1 MNTPIPKPNESQPAV
16 EKQNYGD
23 KQSPGAL
30 QEIWRALAQTPGIGV
45 SITDSHG
52 KLLFVNNTSL
62 VMFSG
67 DSNIDYL
74 GKSISDFHPPK
85 FVEERLAL
93 IQRVLK
99 ENKPL
104 SIDHIYNG
112 RRICST
118 VWPIRDHTPPYDRVL
133 VVSRPGSIDA
143 LEQLIPSE
151 IETIETSYIDLG
163 PLSVLTRRE
172 LEVAVLLGHGLTVP
186 KVAATLHRS
195 PKTIERHREAI
206 GKKLSMH
213 SQSELVHLITC
224 MGLELKHIELQRY

>member
-1 MNTPIPKPNESQPAV
+1 MSTPNTKAV
-16 EKQNYGD
+16 ENTTTDEKQSGGD

-30 QEIWRALAQTPGIGV
+30 QEIWLALAQTPGIGV

-74 GKSISDFHPPK
+74 GKSISDFHPPH

-99 ENKPL
+99 ENKPI

-118 VWPIRDHTPPYDRVL
+118 VWPIRDHTPPYNRVL
-133 VVSRPGSIDA
+133 VVSRPSSIDA
-143 LEQLIPSE
+143 LDQLIPSD

-213 SQSELVHLITC
+213 SQAELVHLITC
-224 MGLELKHIELQRY
+224 MGLELKHVELQRY

>member
-1 MNTPIPKPNESQPAV
+1 MNNPIPKANESQTAV
-16 EKQNYGD
+16 ESQNDGG
-23 KQSPGAL
+23 KQSPLAL
-30 QEIWRALAQTPGIGV
+30 QEIWLALSQTPGIGV
-45 SITDSHG
+45 SITDSRG
-52 KLLFVNNTSL
+52 KLLFVNDTSL

-67 DSNIDYL
+67 DSNIDYH

-99 ENKPL
+99 ENKPI

-118 VWPIRDHTPPYDRVL
+118 VWPIRDHTPPFDRAL
-133 VVSRPGSIDA
+133 VVSRPSACDA
-143 LEQLIPSE
+143 LEQLIPSS

-213 SQSELVHLITC
+213 SQAELVHLITC